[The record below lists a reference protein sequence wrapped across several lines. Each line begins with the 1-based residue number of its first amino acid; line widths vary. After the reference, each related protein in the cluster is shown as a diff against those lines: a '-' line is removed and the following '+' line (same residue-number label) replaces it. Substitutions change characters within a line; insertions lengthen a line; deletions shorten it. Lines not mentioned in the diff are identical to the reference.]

1 MQTESMMSEDHILE
15 LRQVTKR
22 YPGTLAVDH
31 VDLSVRRGEVH
42 AIMGENGAGKSTL
55 MKILAG
61 SFTDYTGTIEIDG
74 RLAKMH
80 SPAQAKAHGV
90 EMIYQELSLAGPLS
104 VAENIL
110 VGRLPRKGLFLDKRT
125 LVAETQCCLEQVGL
139 NVNPMQQVEM
149 LSQHE
154 AQLVEIAKALGND
167 PAVLVMDEPTSAL
180 SRTEVKRLFEIIE
193 QLKHRGVTIIYIS
206 HHLAEVYQIAD
217 RVTVMRDGRMI
228 STVATK
234 DVEPSALVEM
244 MIGQPTSQAR
254 IQRKRQPGKKRLR
267 VRNLT
272 RVGFFHNIRFFIR
285 EGEILG
291 IGGLAGAGRTE
302 LARCLCGIDE
312 IDNGDMMLDG
322 RYVEPKSMLTCMKQG
337 IAYLTEDRKLQGLAL
352 RLTAENNTLHAVHV
366 KRGRLLSA
374 QRQKEMFYQQAAQL
388 QLYPSQPQRQVAQFS
403 GGNQQK
409 ILLGKWLA
417 TTPEVLILDEPT
429 RGVDVGAKKVIHDS
443 IIHLADQGKCILLIS
458 SDLPELVTLADRVMI
473 MRKGC
478 FTGEMTKGELSENT
492 VLLAANAD
500 SQELHHG

>member
-1 MQTESMMSEDHILE
+1 MSEDIILK
-15 LRQVTKR
+15 LRQVTKH

-61 SFTDYTGTIEIDG
+61 SFTDYTGTIEIG
-74 RLAKMH
+74 GHPVKMH
-80 SPAQAKAHGV
+80 SPTQAKAHGV

-110 VGRLPRKGLFLDKRT
+110 VGRLPRKGLFWDKRAM
-125 LVAETQCCLEQVGL
+125 VAETQRCLEQVGL
-139 NVNPMQQVEM
+139 NVNPMLPVEM

-180 SRTEVKRLFEIIE
+180 SRNEVKRLFKIIK
-193 QLKHRGVTIIYIS
+193 QLKDQGVTIIYIS

-217 RVTVMRDGRMI
+217 RVTVMRDGRNI
-228 STVATK
+228 ATVDTK
-234 DVEPSALVEM
+234 DVQQSALVEM
-244 MIGQPTSQAR
+244 MIGRPTSQTR
-254 IQRKRQPGKKRLR
+254 IQRKRRLGKKRFR

-302 LARCLCGIDE
+302 LARCLCGIDAL
-312 IDNGDMMLDG
+312 DYGDIMLDG
-322 RYVEPKSMLTCMKQG
+322 RYINLKSMRACMRQG

-352 RLTAENNTLHAVHV
+352 RLSAVNNILNAVHV

-374 QRQKEMFYQQAAQL
+374 KRQREIFYRQAGQL
-388 QLYPSQPQRQVAQFS
+388 QLHPSQPQRQVTQFS

-417 TTPEVLILDEPT
+417 VMPEVFILDEPT
-429 RGVDVGAKKVIHDS
+429 RGVDVGAKKIIHKM
-443 IIHLADQGKCILLIS
+443 IVHLADQGKCILLIS

-473 MRKGC
+473 MRKGR
-478 FTGEMTKGELSENT
+478 FTGEITKAKLSENA

-500 SQELHHG
+500 SQESHHG